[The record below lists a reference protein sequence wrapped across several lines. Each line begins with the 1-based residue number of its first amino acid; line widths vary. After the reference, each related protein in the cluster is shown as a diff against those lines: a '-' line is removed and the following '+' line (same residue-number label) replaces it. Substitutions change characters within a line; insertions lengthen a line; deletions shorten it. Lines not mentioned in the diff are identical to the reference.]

1 MDLIPGEATAVP
13 DKQLQCLITF
23 TAGKLYII
31 YFKDT
36 FFFTFA
42 SNMKSFPVFVCKTEV
57 PQLSHDFNCKDL
69 LRVVK

>member
-31 YFKDT
+31 YFKET
-36 FFFTFA
+36 FFFHYC
-42 SNMKSFPVFVCKTEV
+42 S
-57 PQLSHDFNCKDL
+57 
-69 LRVVK
+69 